1 MALMLDKKTSKKLEN
16 RLNEFKEYGMTLY
29 YLLEENRT
37 SMKDLENIFF
47 SKDDEKS
54 SFIYSKILKHTKPS
68 DLNKAFEKY
77 KNSENSDNLD
87 ENVLKKH
94 LNVIYTKKII
104 DLINKECS
112 DTIDKTYVNTYDYL
126 ITNIVNK

>member
-37 SMKDLENIFF
+37 SIKDLENIFF

>member
-104 DLINKECS
+104 DLIKKECS